1 VTDPAGNNLWVALEA
16 VARHRRIVS
25 ALVLVVTLGAVVV
38 SLLLPSWYEA
48 EAVLLPPKDVSAGL
62 DQISKLSEVMS
73 VTGGLNLPV
82 MVTPSDVYARILRS
96 QRVTGRIIE
105 KFNLRSRYDTETWA
119 DTYAEYAT
127 HTKFSVTEEGL
138 VSVKVE
144 DREPQVAADMANAVV
159 DELNSVNQEIVSGRA
174 RRNRQFIEARLVEVK
189 AKLDTT
195 RAALEQFQK
204 AHRTVDFDA
213 QTKLA
218 IDQATDLKVSLARVD
233 LEITMGEQTLGKD
246 NPELIEKKQRREAIR
261 QQLRRLETGGNDTSY
276 FSLPVASIP
285 GLKGQY
291 ELLFGRVRV
300 TESIYNMLLEQ
311 LERARIQEEE
321 QSPSISILDRAR
333 APEIRSRP
341 KRTIIAGVAFG
352 LSLIAALMLAA
363 ILEYLDRLRTQ
374 RPEDYKRA
382 RYVIEAL
389 LGWLPGVRRHRAD
402 AAPDG

>member
-1 VTDPAGNNLWVALEA
+1 MTELAGNNLWMALEA
-16 VARHRRIVS
+16 LAKHRGAVF
-25 ALVLVVTLGAVVV
+25 ALVLVVTVAAVVV

-48 EAVLLPPKDVSAGL
+48 EAVLLPPKDVSASL

-96 QRVTGRIIE
+96 QRVTDRMIE
-105 KFNLRSRYDTETWA
+105 KFNLKSRYATSTWA

-144 DREPQVAADMANAVV
+144 DREQQVAADMANAVV

-174 RRNRQFIEARLVEVK
+174 RRNRQFIEARLAEVK

-195 RAALEQFQK
+195 RTALEEFQK

-218 IDQATDLKVSLARVD
+218 IDQATELKVALARVD

-246 NPELIEKKQRREAIR
+246 NPELIEKKQRREAIH
-261 QQLRRLETGGNDTSY
+261 QQLRQLETGGNDTSY
-276 FSLPVASIP
+276 FSLPVSSIP
-285 GLKGQY
+285 GLKGEY
-291 ELLFGRVRV
+291 EMLFGRVRV

-311 LERARIQEEE
+311 VERARIQEEE
-321 QSPSISILDRAR
+321 QSPTISILDRAR

-341 KRTIIAGVAFG
+341 KRTMIVGVAFAI
-352 LSLIAALMLAA
+352 SLIAALLLAA
-363 ILEYLDRLRTQ
+363 ILEYLDRMRTR

-382 RYVIEAL
+382 RYVIGAF
-389 LGWLPGVRRHRAD
+389 LGWLPGVRRDRTDRA
-402 AAPDG
+402 